1 MREAINKTHTMTELR
16 SQLRTSTKGKIQVL
30 ASTIHIVTKQRTIL
44 TISDGAFKD
53 AAADYE
59 DKQDRR
65 SSHCRKSSANYESKL
80 GCFIS
85 KRRRRRKIEPLLH
98 SQEAQHL
105 ISAEV
110 RLHSVD
116 SFALRK
122 RSINMLQ
129 KQKAEAIECKLSI
142 WRCEASG
149 T

>member
-1 MREAINKTHTMTELR
+1 MQKSHQRQNKLLDTNRRKQLLHQQTETRIFMREAINQTHHNGAAISIAYFNKR
-16 SQLRTSTKGKIQVL
+16 QNPSARKHNSYC
-30 ASTIHIVTKQRTIL
+30 HKQRTIL

-85 KRRRRRKIEPLLH
+85 KRRRRKIKPLLH
-98 SQEAQHL
+98 SEEAQHL

-110 RLHSVD
+110 RLH
-116 SFALRK
+116 
-122 RSINMLQ
+122 
-129 KQKAEAIECKLSI
+129 
-142 WRCEASG
+142 
-149 T
+149 